1 MKNIYIKL
9 IDNFLSVI
17 GVEDSM
23 GKVVKSTI
31 VIYDDFKNILI
42 AERGKGKG
50 GGWAREG
57 NQPSRNIFIQ

>member
-1 MKNIYIKL
+1 MSESYNRNKMKNIYIKL

-42 AERGKGKG
+42 A
-50 GGWAREG
+50 
-57 NQPSRNIFIQ
+57 S

>member
-1 MKNIYIKL
+1 MSESYNRNKMKNIYIKL

-31 VIYDDFKNILI
+31 VIYDDFKNIFI
-42 AERGKGKG
+42 AEGKRKEHSKAMG
-50 GGWAREG
+50 A
-57 NQPSRNIFIQ
+57 I